1 MPTLTFLR
9 GNNELFVHVLRGGR
23 TLVGRSDRCD
33 VSLPSDS
40 ISRTHCTVDQRPDGF
55 YVVDRSRH
63 GTVVNDEK
71 IDQEHKLSD
80 GDVIGVGAWQARFE
94 EKALPNMSGR
104 TATMPMTSLAHEELL
119 EVRDDAVAFVRARIV
134 YESGPR
140 EGDAI
145 RIDRSRIGVGGRGST
160 VELDMSLPMNAMFVR
175 VVRGRPMVEPGH
187 GAAFLEDQRV
197 REITPVM
204 PGEVVRL
211 GDVQFRIEPYTVE
224 ELGKEREGF
233 GAMVGSTVQMRKLF
247 GIMMRIAAH
256 DAPVLLTGESGT
268 GKELA
273 ATGIHEAG
281 PRAEGPFVAINCAAV
296 ADTLFESELFG
307 HEKGAFTGATTRTDG
322 AFQRANGGT
331 LFLDEVGE
339 MRLDLQAKLLRT
351 LESGEVRRVGGHECT
366 YPDVRVVAATN
377 RHLPSMV
384 REGTFRQD
392 LYYRLEVLTVRLP
405 ALRERREDVPAIAKA
420 LLRRNHPTARLS
432 PDAVDALVQYDW
444 PGNIRE
450 LRNVLTRAFVM
461 SGDQIGVGDL
471 TFNPWAFEETQAL
484 PATLPSRSPSA
495 LSDRDTDERA
505 SILTALQDAN
515 GNRTAAARSLGM
527 PRSSL
532 LYKLKRLKIV
542 YPA

>member
-1 MPTLTFLR
+1 
-9 GNNELFVHVLRGGR
+9 
-23 TLVGRSDRCD
+23 
-33 VSLPSDS
+33 
-40 ISRTHCTVDQRPDGF
+40 
-55 YVVDRSRH
+55 
-63 GTVVNDEK
+63 
-71 IDQEHKLSD
+71 
-80 GDVIGVGAWQARFE
+80 
-94 EKALPNMSGR
+94 MSGR
-104 TATMPMTSLAHEELL
+104 TATMPMVSMAHEELL
-119 EVRDDAVAFVRARIV
+119 EVRDESVAYVRARV
-134 YESGPR
+134 VFENGPR

-145 RIDRSRIGVGGRGST
+145 QIDRSRISVGGRGST
-160 VELDMSLPMNAMFVR
+160 IELDMSLPMNAMFVR

-204 PGEVVRL
+204 PGEIVRL

-224 ELGKEREGF
+224 EQGKEREGF
-233 GAMVGSTVQMRKLF
+233 GAMVGSTPQMRKLF
-247 GIMMRIAAH
+247 GTLMRMAAH

-273 ATGIHEAG
+273 AAGLHEAG

-307 HEKGAFTGATTRTDG
+307 HEKGAFTGATARADG
-322 AFQRANGGT
+322 AFQRADGGT

-351 LESGEVRRVGGHECT
+351 LESGEVRRIGGHEPT

-377 RHLPSMV
+377 RHLPSMI

-405 ALRERREDVPAIAKA
+405 PLRERREDIPAIAKA
-420 LLRRNHPTARLS
+420 LLRRNHPSARLS

-461 SGDQIGVGDL
+461 AGDQIGVGDL

-484 PATLPSRSPSA
+484 PAPLPTRGPEPTR
-495 LSDRDTDERA
+495 DRDADERGM
-505 SILTALQDAN
+505 ILVALQESN
-515 GNRTAAARSLGM
+515 GNRTAAARALGM

>member
-1 MPTLTFLR
+1 MPTLHFLR
-9 GNNELFVHVLRGGR
+9 GNDELFVHVLRGGR
-23 TLVGRSDRCD
+23 TLIGRSDRCD
-33 VSLPSDS
+33 IALPSDS
-40 ISRTHCTVDQRPDGF
+40 ISRTHCMIDQRPDGF
-55 YVVDRSRH
+55 YLVDRSRH
-63 GTVVNDEK
+63 GTLVNGEPANE
-71 IDQEHKLSD
+71 QLLAD
-80 GDVIGVGAWQARFE
+80 GDVVAIGAWRARYD
-94 EKALPNMSGR
+94 EKTSASMSGK
-104 TATMPMTSLAHEELL
+104 TATMPMLSMAHEELL
-119 EVRDDAVAFVRARIV
+119 EIRDDAVAYVRARIV
-134 YESGPR
+134 FEGGPR
-140 EGDAI
+140 DGEAI
-145 RIDRSRIGVGGRGST
+145 QIDRSRVGVGGKGSAI
-160 VELDMSLPMNAMFVR
+160 ELDPHLPMNAMFAR

-197 REITPVM
+197 REITPVL
-204 PGEVVRL
+204 PGEVVRI
-211 GDVQFRIEPYTVE
+211 GDVQFRLEPYTVE
-224 ELGKEREGF
+224 ESGKEREGF
-233 GAMVGSTVQMRKLF
+233 GAMVGSTPQMRKLF
-247 GIMMRIAAH
+247 GTLMRMAAH

-273 ATGIHEAG
+273 AQGLHEAG

-307 HEKGAFTGATTRTDG
+307 HEKGAFTGATARADG
-322 AFQRANGGT
+322 AFQRADGGT

-351 LESGEVRRVGGHECT
+351 LESGEVRRVGGHEPT

-405 ALRERREDVPAIAKA
+405 PLRERRDDIPAIAKA
-420 LLRRNHPTARLS
+420 LLRRNHPGARLS
-432 PDAVDALVQYDW
+432 KDAVDALVQYDW

-450 LRNVLTRAFVM
+450 LRNVLTRAYVM
-461 SGDQIGVGDL
+461 AGDDITAGDL

-484 PATLPSRSPSA
+484 PAPIPTAPRSRA
-495 LSDRDTDERA
+495 FDDHEEEERA
-505 SILTALQDAN
+505 TIVAALEAAE
-515 GNRTAAARSLGM
+515 GNRTTAAKALGM